1 MTRKGGITIRR
12 AEPRDADAI
21 CACFA
26 QPKARAGTLQMPY
39 PSPEMWRK
47 RLADVPG
54 DDYLL
59 VAEIDGKVV
68 GNCGLHTVSKSPR
81 RKHVGTIGISVHDAW
96 HGRGV
101 GRALL
106 AAAIDI
112 ADNWIA
118 YTRLELTVYT
128 DNAPAL
134 ALYRKFGFEAEGT
147 HRNFALRDG
156 GFVDALAMARLVPGP
171 ADPAL
176 TRRKPTRKRP
186 A

>member
-1 MTRKGGITIRR
+1 MTRKGRITIRR
-12 AEPRDADAI
+12 AEPRDAEAF
-21 CACFA
+21 CASFA

-39 PSPEMWRK
+39 PSLEMWRK
-47 RLADVPG
+47 RLAEVSG

-68 GNCGLHTVSKSPR
+68 GNCGLHAASKSPR

-134 ALYRKFGFEAEGT
+134 ALYRKFGFEVEGT

-176 TRRKPTRKRP
+176 ARRKPPRKRP